1 MLIHLH
7 RFVYLLGT
15 HTRISK
21 MKKILTSLFIA
32 ASLSVPVAAEPIVK
46 DHSFDSLGCM
56 ILLECTRGVDRVKP
70 GQDLGSKQ
78 EAHKDEYLRIIAA
91 LEKIGVAVYIADE
104 RYFPHNTN
112 GIYKPDY
119 NRFFIR
125 RDLLENER
133 EFIRTLRHEGWHT
146 VQDCMAGGIQTG
158 FIAQVYQD
166 KDIPEYVREMTAR
179 VYGLAGQ
186 GAAVAWESDA
196 NTAKQRPGD
205 TANYLEMC
213 AKGPLWDQVEPTPM
227 TKEWLIGCGF
237 MKSDGKHKIYSAT
250 KRVSE
255 CKEGNK

>member
-70 GQDLGSKQ
+70 GQDLGKAQ
-78 EAHKDEYLRIIAA
+78 EAYKDEYLRIISA
-91 LEKIGVAVYIADE
+91 LDKIGVAVYIADE

-125 RDLLENER
+125 RDLLEDNR
-133 EFIRTLRHEGWHT
+133 EFIKTLRHEGWHA
-146 VQDCMAGGIQTG
+146 VQDCMAGGIKDA

-166 KDIPEYVREMTAR
+166 KDIPDYIRDMTAR
-179 VYGLAGQ
+179 IYGLAGQ

-196 NTAKQRPGD
+196 NTAKVRPGD
-205 TANYLEMC
+205 TAKHLELC
-213 AKGPLWDQVEPTPM
+213 SIGPLWERVEPTPL

-237 MKSDGKHKIYSAT
+237 MKSDGKNKVYSGSR
-250 KRVSE
+250 KQNE
-255 CKEGNK
+255 CAEGNK